1 MDSDSKT
8 HILIMKNIALG
19 IERKFIRRTFDMKGS
34 EYDREV
40 LAKSTRDPSQL
51 TLKDT
56 DFFKTEEKIFAVPDL
71 NKSIIKNNYYKIFII
86 SLNWMPLYSN
96 S

>member
-40 LAKSTRDPSQL
+40 LAKSTRDPS
-51 TLKDT
+51 
-56 DFFKTEEKIFAVPDL
+56 
-71 NKSIIKNNYYKIFII
+71 
-86 SLNWMPLYSN
+86 
-96 S
+96 